1 MGFFASLETY
11 NLSVFLESEL
21 IIELKFLKFSN
32 YFQILLVLLPKDG
45 SDIAYKFIKKFCEV
59 AENNMGIL
67 TQCIAHKTIEKGK
80 INRML
85 GLNFCLKMN
94 AKLGGTNWIVV
105 DDQLLGKMRA
115 DMAKGRGTMFIG
127 ADVFHPPPAVNRR
140 VEDVR
145 PSIAGVFYFSF

>member
-1 MGFFASLETY
+1 M
-11 NLSVFLESEL
+11 
-21 IIELKFLKFSN
+21 
-32 YFQILLVLLPKDG
+32 LLPREKIDA
-45 SDIAYKFIKKFCEV
+45 DMAYKFIKRFCEV
-59 AENNMGIL
+59 NENKLGIL
-67 TQCIAHKTIEKGK
+67 TQCIAHKTIEKKK
-80 INRML
+80 IDRML